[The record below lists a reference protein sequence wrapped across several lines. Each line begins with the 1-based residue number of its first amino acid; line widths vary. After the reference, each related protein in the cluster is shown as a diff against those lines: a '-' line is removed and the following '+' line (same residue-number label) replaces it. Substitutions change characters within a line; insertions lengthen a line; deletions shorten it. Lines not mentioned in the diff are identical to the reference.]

1 MEAHNIIILSIVI
14 VEDINDMKNF
24 FFIFRDFGPVMKLEV
39 CQILNIHGMT
49 KRVFKMTSCQ
59 LGQPESKVLNLN
71 TYI

>member
-14 VEDINDMKNF
+14 VEDINGTKNL
-24 FFIFRDFGPVMKLEV
+24 FFIFRDFGPVTKLEV

-59 LGQPESKVLNLN
+59 LGQPESRVLNLN
-71 TYI
+71 T